1 MDGAYV
7 SIKSVE
13 EGSQTL
19 SKARTTRRGAQQPLV
34 IKEEATVVECSLIKE
49 ETEEEAI
56 DDVKVKEE
64 APRLDL
70 TPGHVKSEYEEAASS
85 WSRHMKG
92 EDDGDTG
99 GGAEA
104 ASDLAA
110 PLLPESSPSS
120 ESDTDDSDD
129 WGETSKVELSKAR
142 RRNVWASAGKQ
153 PSVATASPREYKH
166 AGLLDFLI
174 PYLRPSRSSQ
184 TLSRSASPPEDP
196 PYPSASRVRRGPS
209 RSRSPR
215 DRSRRGRSSSAER
228 RSQGPGAKPRLPES
242 KLAECYH
249 FALSLVPMLKALD
262 YNRREAAKVR
272 IINLLQGIDR

>member
-1 MDGAYV
+1 MDGACV
-7 SIKSVE
+7 SIKPVE
-13 EGSQTL
+13 EGSESL
-19 SKARTTRRGAQQPLV
+19 SKARTTRRDATQPLV

-64 APRLDL
+64 ATRLHL
-70 TPGHVKSEYEEAASS
+70 TPAHVKSEYVEAASS
-85 WSRHMKG
+85 WAPHMKG
-92 EDDGDTG
+92 EDDGDNG

-104 ASDLAA
+104 ASGLTAA
-110 PLLPESSPSS
+110 LLPETSPSS

-153 PSVATASPREYKH
+153 PNVAAASPREYRY
-166 AGLLDFLI
+166 AGQLDFLV

-184 TLSRSASPPEDP
+184 TLSGSASPPEDP
-196 PYPSASRVRRGPS
+196 SCPSASSVRRGPS

-215 DRSRRGRSSSAER
+215 DRSRRGGSSSAER

-262 YNRREAAKVR
+262 DNRREAAKVR
-272 IINLLQGIDR
+272 IINLLRGIDR